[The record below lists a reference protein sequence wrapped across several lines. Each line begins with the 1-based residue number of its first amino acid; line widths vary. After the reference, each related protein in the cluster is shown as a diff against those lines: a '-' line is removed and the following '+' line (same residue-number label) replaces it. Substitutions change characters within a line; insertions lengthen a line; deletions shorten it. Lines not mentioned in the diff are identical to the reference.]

1 MPFLIQSSKDMYM
14 RIIGVEKKNEGR
26 EKAEDKQKE
35 EETKSNT
42 FMPMNMMG
50 LPHQLTYNNGPQNT
64 NFNTMPSG
72 GGPTG
77 FSGFGGGG
85 QQQPNQGN
93 KLPFIG

>member
-35 EETKSNT
+35 EDTKSNT

-50 LPHQLTYNNGPQNT
+50 LPHQLTYNNQNDN

-72 GGPTG
+72 GGPSG

-85 QQQPNQGN
+85 QHPNQGN